1 MVQSSKRQS
10 NPLAAPPTS
19 PRQAVRRRH
28 AIDSLLDPDLF
39 KALGDPT
46 RVGLLACLAK
56 CGRSCSVGEVA
67 ECCSVDL
74 SVVSRHLKQL
84 EQAGILESEKQGRSV
99 RYRVRFGE
107 LSSALRSL
115 ADAIDTCCPDGTCDA
130 QTGCCA
136 GTC

>member
-1 MVQSSKRQS
+1 MVQVNKKTVS
-10 NPLAAPPTS
+10 PPPT

-56 CGRSCSVGEVA
+56 CGRFCSVGEVA

-74 SVVSRHLKQL
+74 SVVSRHLKML
-84 EQAGILESEKQGRSV
+84 EHAGILESEREGRSV
-99 RYRVRFGE
+99 RYRVRFDE
-107 LSSALRSL
+107 LSAALRAL
-115 ADAIDTCCPDGTCDA
+115 ADAIDTCCPSGTCDTRQGDESGCA
-130 QTGCCA
+130 DGCC
-136 GTC
+136 

>member
-1 MVQSSKRQS
+1 MVQVSKKAVS
-10 NPLAAPPTS
+10 PPPT

-56 CGRSCSVGEVA
+56 CGRFCSVGEVA

-74 SVVSRHLKQL
+74 SVVSRHLKLL
-84 EQAGILESEKQGRSV
+84 EQADILDSEKQGRSV

-107 LSSALRSL
+107 LSAALRSL
-115 ADAIDTCCPDGTCDA
+115 ADAIDTCCPAGTCDESGC
-130 QTGCCA
+130 TDGCC
-136 GTC
+136 

>member
-1 MVQSSKRQS
+1 MVQTSKKT
-10 NPLAAPPTS
+10 AALPAS
-19 PRQAVRRRH
+19 PKQAVRRRH

-56 CGRSCSVGEVA
+56 CGRYCSVGEVA

-84 EQAGILESEKQGRSV
+84 EQADILESEKQGRSV
-99 RYRVRFGE
+99 LYRVRFGE
-107 LSSALRSL
+107 LSAALRSL
-115 ADAIDTCCPDGTCDA
+115 ADAIDTCCPAGTCDESGCDD
-130 QTGCCA
+130 GCC
-136 GTC
+136 

>member
-1 MVQSSKRQS
+1 MVQVSKKAQAL
-10 NPLAAPPTS
+10 PAS
-19 PRQAVRRRH
+19 PKQAVRRRH

-39 KALGDPT
+39 RALGDPT

-56 CGRSCSVGEVA
+56 CARFCSVGEVA

-99 RYRVRFGE
+99 LYRVRFGE

-115 ADAIDTCCPDGTCDA
+115 ADAIDTCCPSGTCDEGGC
-130 QTGCCA
+130 TDGCC
-136 GTC
+136 

>member
-1 MVQSSKRQS
+1 MVQVS
-10 NPLAAPPTS
+10 NKLKAPPVS
-19 PRQAVRRRH
+19 PKQAVRRRH

-56 CGRSCSVGEVA
+56 CGRFCSVGEVA

-84 EQAGILESEKQGRSV
+84 EQAGILDSEKQGRSV

-107 LSSALRSL
+107 LSMALRSL

-130 QTGCCA
+130 GNCCEDGGSDGCC
-136 GTC
+136 

>member
-1 MVQSSKRQS
+1 MVQISKKAVS
-10 NPLAAPPTS
+10 PSPT

-56 CGRSCSVGEVA
+56 CGRFCSVGEVA

-84 EQAGILESEKQGRSV
+84 EQADILESEKQGRSV
-99 RYRVRFGE
+99 LYRVRFGE
-107 LSSALRSL
+107 LSAALRSL
-115 ADAIDTCCPDGTCDA
+115 ADAIDTCCPVGTCDESGCDD
-130 QTGCCA
+130 GCC
-136 GTC
+136 

>member
-1 MVQSSKRQS
+1 MVQVSKKSSS
-10 NPLAAPPTS
+10 PPAS

-56 CGRSCSVGEVA
+56 CGRYCSVGEVA

-84 EQAGILESEKQGRSV
+84 EQAGILDSEREGRTV
-99 RYRVRFGE
+99 RYCVRFGE
-107 LSSALRSL
+107 LSAALRSL
-115 ADAIDTCCPDGTCDA
+115 ADAIDTCCPGGTCDTG
-130 QTGCCA
+130 QCEESGCNDGCC
-136 GTC
+136 

>member
-1 MVQSSKRQS
+1 MVQISKKPTR
-10 NPLAAPPTS
+10 PPST

-28 AIDSLLDPDLF
+28 PIDALLDPDLF
-39 KALGDPT
+39 RALGDPT

-56 CGRSCSVGEVA
+56 CGRYCSVGEVA

-84 EQAGILESEKQGRSV
+84 EQAGVLESEKQGRSV
-99 RYRVRFGE
+99 LYRVRFGE

-115 ADAIDTCCPDGTCDA
+115 ADAIDTCCPDGTCESGSCCESEGSD
-130 QTGCCA
+130 GCC
-136 GTC
+136 

>member
-1 MVQSSKRQS
+1 MVQVSKRS
-10 NPLAAPPTS
+10 KTLPAS
-19 PRQAVRRRH
+19 PKQAVRRRH

-56 CGRSCSVGEVA
+56 CARFCSVGEVA

-84 EQAGILESEKQGRSV
+84 EQARILESEKQGRSV
-99 RYRVRFGE
+99 LYRVRFGE

-115 ADAIDTCCPDGTCDA
+115 ADAIDTCCPGGTCEQGGCTD
-130 QTGCCA
+130 GCC
-136 GTC
+136 